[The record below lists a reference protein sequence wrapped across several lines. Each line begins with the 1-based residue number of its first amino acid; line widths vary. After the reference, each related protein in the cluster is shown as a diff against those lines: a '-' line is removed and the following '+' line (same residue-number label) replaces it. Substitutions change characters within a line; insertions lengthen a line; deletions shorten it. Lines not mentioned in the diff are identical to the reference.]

1 MKIIQLNIWQGRLL
15 HQAIKFLKDQD
26 ADIICLQEIYSSTVK
41 IESGIY
47 EQFQMLEIIREQL
60 PAYSYVFFDA
70 VHSFDAGES
79 VVSWGN
85 AILSKIP
92 TEKVDTF
99 FTYGEF
105 THLESW
111 KDLESNTR
119 NAQIVTVANEGKK
132 FTLVNHHGY
141 HRPTEMGDQTTVEAF
156 QNLSS
161 RLADIANPILFC
173 GDLNVRAESPAM
185 RVFDERFTDLTATHD
200 IKDTL
205 SSLGKVPNVPCDHIL
220 ITPGI
225 SVESFF
231 VSEELISDHK
241 ALILTC
247 DI

>member
-15 HQAIKFLKDQD
+15 HQAIRFLKDQD
-26 ADIICLQEIYSSTVK
+26 ADIICLQEIYSSSVK

-47 EQFQMLEIIREQL
+47 EQFQMLELIRDQL
-60 PAYSYVFFDA
+60 PAYTFVFFDA
-70 VHSFDAGES
+70 VHSFNAGES
-79 VVSWGN
+79 VISWGN
-85 AILSKIP
+85 AILSKLP
-92 TEKVDTF
+92 AEKVDTF

-119 NAQIVTVANEGKK
+119 NAQIVTVTDENKK

-141 HRPTEMGDQTTVEAF
+141 HRPTEMGDQTTVDTF
-156 QNLSS
+156 QKLSD
-161 RLADIANPILFC
+161 RLTDITGPILFC

-185 RVFDERFTDLTATHD
+185 RVFDERFTDLTAMYN

-220 ITPGI
+220 ITPEVT
-225 SVESFF
+225 VESFT

-241 ALILTC
+241 ALILEC
-247 DI
+247 KL